1 MNMILYDV
9 LYRWLL
15 GTKELT
21 TKGKRIR
28 IRSYLVVQ
36 IVFVCLV
43 CFVWNKNSRR
53 NRITTRSR
61 GEESQGDS
69 SIDFH
74 PEIRIIRILTGHF
87 DG

>member
-61 GEESQGDS
+61 VEESQGE
-69 SIDFH
+69 IDFY
-74 PEIRIIRILTGHF
+74 PENKDNRILTGHF
-87 DG
+87 AG